1 MGASIHHPRSHVD
14 LVQTIDGCR
23 VTTTVRPLGSCFT
36 HLIGNVA
43 LVHRQAIIQRCALRI
58 INPRSIS
65 YFSLLALRHITAE
78 DPVLAFCKKCRET
91 ELKVSVTLESGQ
103 CWFAWTAMECVL

>member
-58 INPRSIS
+58 INARSIS
-65 YFSLLALRHITAE
+65 YFSLLAFDISQPRIRFSRSVRSAE
-78 DPVLAFCKKCRET
+78 KL
-91 ELKVSVTLESGQ
+91 S
-103 CWFAWTAMECVL
+103 